1 MKYLF
6 CGFEKMSA
14 VYVKKC
20 VLCGVSFCL
29 RIVKLQTERHERS
42 CDSGGHF
49 SRSHFSFSWNFR
61 FEFNSISICVIFS
74 EKVYLYFCF
83 AKPRAD
89 LPMYL
94 IHVDFIHLLMFKIQ

>member
-29 RIVKLQTERHERS
+29 RIVKLQTKRKTW
-42 CDSGGHF
+42 GGHF
-49 SRSHFSFSWNFR
+49 SRSDFSFSWNFR
-61 FEFNSISICVIFS
+61 FDFNSISICVIFS
-74 EKVYLYFCF
+74 EKYICIFVLQNHV
-83 AKPRAD
+83 
-89 LPMYL
+89 LMYL